1 MKNSKLYSLIL
12 IFAVALLSIQC
23 TTDPI
28 EGPPGQNGVDGI
40 DGVDGV
46 DGVNGTAECAE
57 CHNVAN
63 SEEVHSSYLF
73 SGHYN
78 EDMTHERP
86 IPYPDGPDTFVPLSR
101 YANRSSCVVCHTS
114 DGYIDLAETGS
125 FINTR
130 DEPAYP
136 GTQTITCTTCHGKH
150 TSFDF
155 VSDGFDYA
163 LRVFDPITL
172 VADESYTIDY
182 GINEKSSHTCAQCH
196 QPRGKF
202 EGNIQ
207 EDGSVRV
214 TSRFGPHHGP
224 QSTML
229 EGIQGA
235 EIAGSLAYDPP
246 KSARHRS
253 GLGDISSS
261 CTKCHMGE
269 DAGPELTGLHTNKPT
284 ETSCVACHTNGI
296 PGEVTGLADHMA
308 TLTDLLIEAG
318 LLALNAD
325 DELEPVSGNYDVTRA
340 SALWNYILILEDS
353 SNGVHNPNYA
363 KALIQNSIEA
373 LNGN

>member
-28 EGPPGQNGVDGI
+28 PGPPGEDGIDGI

-46 DGVNGTAECAE
+46 DGVDGTAECAV

-78 EDMTHERP
+78 EDMTHE
-86 IPYPDGPDTFVPLSR
+86 YPRGSGNLVPLSS
-101 YANRSSCVVCHTS
+101 YGNRNSCTGCHTS
-114 DGYIDLAETGS
+114 DGYIDWAEKGAAVGG
-125 FINTR
+125 
-130 DEPAYP
+130 DWPVYD

-155 VSDGFDYA
+155 ETDGFDYA
-163 LRVFDPITL
+163 LRVFEPVTL
-172 VADESYTIDY
+172 VADDSYTIDY
-182 GINEKSSHTCAQCH
+182 GIDEKSSHTCATCH
-196 QPRGKF
+196 QPRGTF

-224 QSTML
+224 QSTLL

-235 EIAGSLAYDPP
+235 EIAGSLGYDAP
-246 KSARHRS
+246 KSAAHRS
-253 GLGDISSS
+253 GFPDKPSS
-261 CTKCHMGE
+261 CTRCHMGE

-284 ETSCVACHTNGI
+284 ETACVVCHQNGI
-296 PGEVTGLADHMA
+296 PGEVTGLAENME
-308 TLTDLLIEAG
+308 TLEGLLIAEG
-318 LLALNAD
+318 LLEVVD
-325 DELEPVSGNYDVTRA
+325 GEVDIVSGDYEVLPA
-340 SALWNYILILEDS
+340 QALWNYILILEDS
-353 SNGVHNPNYA
+353 SKGVHNPKYA

-373 LNGN
+373 LNAN